1 MKRLYLL
8 RHAKSSWDD
17 PNLEDHD
24 RPLAP
29 RGQHA
34 AEAMA
39 AVLAALSPRPEIVL
53 CSTAVRARQTLDL
66 ARSGLADLPETAVI
80 LDAAVYT
87 FEPLALRQRLQGLD
101 DAVATVLVVGHNP
114 ALELLARD
122 MAADDDAGP
131 AAKRMLRKF
140 PTAALA
146 TLDLP
151 AARWRDLAQGG
162 GRVTDFVRP
171 ADLEPDSGAAS
182 R

>member
-29 RGQHA
+29 RGQRA

-39 AVLAALSPRPEIVL
+39 AVLAALRPRPEIVL
-53 CSTAVRARQTLDL
+53 CSTAARARETLDL
-66 ARSGLADLPETAVI
+66 ARSGLADLPETSVV

-87 FEPLALRQRLQGLD
+87 FEPLALRQRLEGLD

-122 MAADDDAGP
+122 LAADDDGP

-151 AARWRDLAQGG
+151 AARWGDLAQAG
-162 GRVTDFVRP
+162 GRVIDFVRP
-171 ADLEPDSGAAS
+171 ADLEPEAGESS
-182 R
+182 Q